1 MDKREIYLQE
11 IPIDKA
17 LAKLLAALREPPF
30 DGSGPGEPG
39 SGGPPSAG
47 AAGWGPLAGEAVPS
61 PEAAGRALAEAVFAR
76 TSAPHYHASAMDGYA
91 VRAAATF
98 GAGETRPARLSVGRE
113 AFPVDTGDPLP
124 TGTDA
129 VIMIEDV
136 QPVGPEGDDGR
147 PAFIEVAAA
156 ATPWQHVRSLGED
169 IVATELVL
177 PANHVVRAMDIGAL
191 LAAGVTEVKVRR
203 RPRVA
208 LIPTGTEI
216 VDPFSPSAGSLKPG
230 DILESNS
237 YVQAT
242 LVREWGG
249 EPVRRPVVPDRREAI
264 QAALNEALE
273 TADVVVL
280 NAGSSAGSE
289 DFSAWA
295 VGQLG
300 RVLVH
305 GVAMKPGRPVI
316 LGVAQGRPVVG
327 VPGYPVSSYIAFDLF
342 VKPLVF
348 ALQGRPLPAD
358 QKEKASISRRV
369 MSTSGAVEF
378 LRVKLGRVGERL
390 VVTPIARGAGVTMSL
405 VRADG
410 VVRIP
415 PLVEG
420 LAEGDEV
427 EVELW
432 RDRAEIEGTIVAI
445 GSHDLCLDLLADFL
459 RRRHPEL
466 NLSSAHAGSF
476 GGLMALR
483 RGEAHL
489 AGVHLLDE
497 ETGGYNVSAIRKYL
511 PGRPVHLVH
520 LVRRDQGFLVA
531 PGNPK
536 GIKGFADLAR
546 PDVRFVNRQRGAGT
560 RVLLDYHL
568 KLEGIDPRSI
578 DGYEREEFTH
588 LTVAAAVASGAV
600 DTGLGILAAA
610 RALGLDFVPVT
621 REDYDLAI
629 PAEHRHLEPV
639 RKLLAVVASDEFRS
653 AVAALG
659 GYDPSPSGE
668 EEVL

>member
-1 MDKREIYLQE
+1 MEKRQIYLQE
-11 IPIDKA
+11 IPLDEA
-17 LAKLLAALREPPF
+17 LAKLRAALNRQGAVAPAAGTVGAGLGPL
-30 DGSGPGEPG
+30 PGEPA
-39 SGGPPSAG
+39 PTP
-47 AAGWGPLAGEAVPS
+47 EAV
-61 PEAAGRALAEAVFAR
+61 GRVLAEAVFAR
-76 TSAPHYHASAMDGYA
+76 SSAPHYHASAMDGYA
-91 VRAAATF
+91 VQAPATF
-98 GAGETRPARLSVGRE
+98 GASETRPARLRVGSE
-113 AFPVDTGDPLP
+113 AHPVDTGDPLP
-124 TGTDA
+124 VGTDA

-136 QPVGPEGDDGR
+136 RPVGPEDEAGR
-147 PAFIEVAAA
+147 PAAIAVAAA
-156 ATPWQHVRSLGED
+156 AAPWQHVRSLGED

-177 PANHVVRAMDIGAL
+177 PANHTVRPVDVGAL
-191 LAAGVTEVKVRR
+191 LAAGVIEVKVRR

-216 VDPFSPSAGSLKPG
+216 VDPFAAAGRGLKPG

-237 YVQAT
+237 YVQAA
-242 LVREWGG
+242 LIREWGG
-249 EPVRRPVVPDRREAI
+249 EPIRRPIVPDRREAI
-264 QAALNEALE
+264 LAALEGALE
-273 TADVVVL
+273 VADVVVL

-295 VGQLG
+295 IGQVGE
-300 RVLVH
+300 VLVH
-305 GVAMKPGRPVI
+305 GVAIKPGRPVI
-316 LGVAQGRPVVG
+316 IGVARGRPVIG
-327 VPGYPVSSYIAFDLF
+327 IPGYPVSSFLTSDL
-342 VKPLVF
+342 VLKPLVY
-348 ALQGRPLPAD
+348 ALQGRPAPSRPV
-358 QKEKASISRRV
+358 EKATISRRV
-369 MSTSGAVEF
+369 MSTSGAEEF
-378 LRVKLGRVGERL
+378 LRVKLGRVGGRL
-390 VVTPIARGAGVTMSL
+390 VATPIARGAGVTMSL

-415 PLVEG
+415 PLLEG

-427 EVELW
+427 AVELW

-466 NLSSAHAGSF
+466 DLSSAHAGSF

-497 ETGGYNVSAIRKYL
+497 ETGVYNVEAIRKYL
-511 PGRPVHLVH
+511 PGRRVHLVH

-536 GIKGFADLAR
+536 GIKGFRDLVR
-546 PDVRFVNRQRGAGT
+546 PAVRFVNRQRGAGT

-568 KLEGIDPRSI
+568 KLEGIDPRGI
-578 DGYEREEFTH
+578 NGYEREEFTH

-610 RALGLDFVPVT
+610 RALGLDFIPVT

-629 PAEHRHLEPV
+629 PAEHRALDAV
-639 RKLLAVVASDEFRS
+639 GRLLAVVASPEFRF

-659 GYDPSPSGE
+659 GYDPSRSGE
-668 EEVL
+668 EEVLEP

>member
-1 MDKREIYLQE
+1 VDRREIYLQE
-11 IPIDKA
+11 IPIDEA
-17 LAKLLAALREPPF
+17 LGRLFAALR
-30 DGSGPGEPG
+30 
-39 SGGPPSAG
+39 GGA
-47 AAGWGPLAGEAVPS
+47 WGPLPGEVVPTPGAV
-61 PEAAGRALAEAVFAR
+61 GRVLAEAVFAR

-91 VRAAATF
+91 VRATATF
-98 GAGETRPARLSVGRE
+98 GASETRPIRLTVGRQ

-124 TGTDA
+124 ADTDA
-129 VIMIEDV
+129 VVMIEDV
-136 QPVGPEGDDGR
+136 QPVGPEDEQGR
-147 PAFIEVAAA
+147 PAAIEIAAA
-156 ATPWQHVRSLGED
+156 AAPWQHVRSLGED

-177 PANHVVRAMDIGAL
+177 PANHTVRAMDVGAL
-191 LAAGVTEVKVRR
+191 LAAGITQVKVRR

-208 LIPTGTEI
+208 IIPTGSEI
-216 VDPFSPSAGSLKPG
+216 VDPFSPEAANPRPG

-237 YVQAT
+237 HVQAA
-242 LVREWGG
+242 LVGEWGG
-249 EPVRRPVVPDRREAI
+249 EPLRRPIVPDRREAI
-264 QAALNEALE
+264 LTAIAEAVE
-273 TADVVVL
+273 AADVVVL
-280 NAGSSAGSE
+280 NAGSSTGSE

-300 RVLVH
+300 RILVH

-316 LGVAQGRPVVG
+316 LGLVRGKPVVG
-327 VPGYPVSSYIAFDLF
+327 VPGYPVSSYLAFNLF

-348 ALQGRPLPAD
+348 ALQGRPTPAD
-358 QKEKASISRRV
+358 QKERAVVSRRV

-378 LRVKLGRVGERL
+378 LRVKLGRVGGRL
-390 VVTPIARGAGVTMSL
+390 VATPIARGAGVTMSL

-445 GSHDLCLDLLADFL
+445 GSHDLCLDLLADLL

-466 NLSSAHAGSF
+466 NLSSAHVGSF

-483 RGEAHL
+483 RGEAHM
-489 AGVHLLDE
+489 AGIHLLDE
-497 ETGGYNVSAIRKYL
+497 ETGVYNVSAIRKYL

-536 GIKGFADLAR
+536 GIRGFADLAR

-578 DGYEREEFTH
+578 NGYEREEFTH

-600 DTGLGILAAA
+600 DVGLGILAAA

-629 PAEHRHLEPV
+629 PAEHRRLESV
-639 RKLLAVVASDEFRS
+639 EKLLAVVASDEFRS

-659 GYDPSPSGE
+659 GYDSSRSGA
-668 EEVL
+668 EEVI